1 MASALWNERL
11 TIMQISDSALPEFDQ
26 YAASYSELLDDLLR
40 NRFVEDPLHFHRRK
54 WFLIQSIL
62 ERANLNPAAQRWLDV
77 GCGRGEL
84 LEIAGRDFGQA
95 LGCDPSAGMIA
106 PSKSFRVEQ
115 QRSSTELPFET
126 ASVDFVTAVCVFH
139 HVHGEARRLL
149 TKEIMRVLTPGGL
162 CCIIEHNPWN
172 PVTRAIVRRCPV
184 DIEVE
189 LLPARE
195 TSKLLINAGFQAPAT
210 EYFLFFPEKVF
221 SRVGRVEDMLRRIP
235 FGGQYASLAKTPA

>member
-1 MASALWNERL
+1 ML
-11 TIMQISDSALPEFDQ
+11 QISDSSLPEFDQ
-26 YAASYSELLDDLLR
+26 YAASYSKLLNDRLR

-62 ERANLNPAAQRWLDV
+62 RRAGLKASAQRWLDV
-77 GCGRGEL
+77 GCGQGEL
-84 LEIAGRDFGQA
+84 LEIAGRNFAQA

-115 QRSSTELPFET
+115 QRSSTELPFKT

-139 HVHGEARRLL
+139 HVHGKARTLL
-149 TKEIMRVLTPGGL
+149 TREIRRVLAPGGL
-162 CCIIEHNPWN
+162 CCLMEHNPWN

-184 DIEVE
+184 DVDAE
-189 LLPARE
+189 LLPAGE
-195 TSKLLINAGFQAPAT
+195 TRQLLLSAGFEAPST

-221 SRVGRVEDMLRRIP
+221 RRIGRAEEILRRIP
-235 FGGQYASLAKTPA
+235 FGGQYASLAKAPA